1 MNVRMSYSTELEKV
15 PEKVAEMMEKPDKLL
30 IDNSRKIDLIC
41 DVLQESNGKYSA
53 TAVQMIDELRLVLSQ
68 VDQELMECQQIL
80 EGYVQAIAP
89 KPPPQPE
96 PKQETG
102 KRLKDIPRGKEAV
115 TYSGSPPIDEVMAEM
130 AEIAKAAG
138 ELPSLEDVDV

>member
-1 MNVRMSYSTELEKV
+1 MNVRLSYSTELEKV

-89 KPPPQPE
+89 EPPPQPE
-96 PKQETG
+96 PQPAK
-102 KRLKDIPRGKEAV
+102 KLKDIPRGKGAV

-138 ELPSLEDVDV
+138 ELPSLEDIDV